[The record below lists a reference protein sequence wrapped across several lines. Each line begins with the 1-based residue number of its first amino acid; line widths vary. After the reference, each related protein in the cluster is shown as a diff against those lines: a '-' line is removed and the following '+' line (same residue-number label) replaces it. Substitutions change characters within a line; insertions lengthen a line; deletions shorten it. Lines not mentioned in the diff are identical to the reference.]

1 TEIATIDVNWIPR
14 NFTTENYERVF
25 ERFAILRWP
34 LNSLIVSSAAT
45 ALVLLLDS
53 LAGYALA
60 RMHFAGR
67 SVIFGIILSMLF
79 VPMQITV
86 VPLFLMFAEVDLT
99 DTYLA
104 LVLPVG
110 ANVTGVFL
118 MRQFFLNIPYE
129 LEDAAR
135 VDGASTL
142 RIWWSVVLPLA
153 KPALTAVAIVTF
165 LSTWTSSFWPLI
177 ATRTAAARVDGAST
191 LRIWWSVVLPLAK
204 PALTAVAIVTFLSTW
219 NSFFWP
225 LIATRTDA
233 SRTLPVGI
241 AQFMSLRPGQAQ
253 GAQAYGQAMAGAV
266 IAALPP
272 VIAFY
277 MLQRSFIG
285 GISLTGLK
293 GCAEYLRRGR
303 RRAKSVKI

>member
-1 TEIATIDVNWIPR
+1 MITGKLLTRIIWYVLLAALLVVMLAPIAWMLSTSFKPETEISTIAVRWIPR
-14 NFTTENYERVF
+14 TFTLDNYRRVF
-25 ERFAILRWP
+25 ERFNILRWS
-34 LNSLIVSSAAT
+34 LNSLIVSGTAT
-45 ALVLLLDS
+45 LLVLLLDS

-67 SVIFGIILSMLF
+67 GLIFAVILSMLF

-86 VPLFLMFAEVDLT
+86 VPLFLMFSKVNLT

-104 LVLPVG
+104 LILPVG

-165 LSTWTSSFWPLI
+165 LS
-177 ATRTAAARVDGAST
+177 A
-191 LRIWWSVVLPLAK
+191 
-204 PALTAVAIVTFLSTW
+204 W

-225 LIATRTDA
+225 LIATRTDV

-272 VIAFY
+272 ILVFY
-277 MLQRSFIG
+277 MLQRYFIE
-285 GISLTGLK
+285 GISMTGIK
-293 GCAEYLRRGR
+293 G
-303 RRAKSVKI
+303 

>member
-1 TEIATIDVNWIPR
+1 MITTKQLGALIWYILLALLLVLMLAPIVWMLSTSFKPETEIGTINIRWIPR
-14 NFTTENYERVF
+14 TFTLENYEKVF
-25 ERFAILRWP
+25 GRFNILRWT
-34 LNSLIVSSAAT
+34 LNSLIVSTGAT
-45 ALVLLLDS
+45 MLVLLLDS

-60 RMHFAGR
+60 RMNFAGR
-67 SVIFGIILSMLF
+67 DVIFAVILSMLF

-86 VPLFLMFAEVDLT
+86 VPLFLMFAEVELT

-104 LVLPVG
+104 LILPVG

-135 VDGASTL
+135 VDGAN
-142 RIWWSVVLPLA
+142 
-153 KPALTAVAIVTF
+153 
-165 LSTWTSSFWPLI
+165 
-177 ATRTAAARVDGAST
+177 T

-253 GAQAYGQAMAGAV
+253 GMQAYGQAMAGAV

-272 VIAFY
+272 IVVFY
-277 MLQRSFIG
+277 LLQLYFIE
-285 GISLTGLK
+285 GISMTGIK
-293 GCAEYLRRGR
+293 G
-303 RRAKSVKI
+303 

>member
-1 TEIATIDVNWIPR
+1 MTAKLLAKTAWYILLAVLLVVMLAPIVWMLSTSFKPETEISTIAIRWIPR
-14 NFTTENYERVF
+14 TFTLDNYVRVF
-25 ERFAILRWP
+25 ERFNILRWS
-34 LNSLIVSSAAT
+34 LNSLIVSGAAT
-45 ALVLLLDS
+45 LLVLLLDS

-67 SVIFGIILSMLF
+67 GLIFAIILSMLF

-86 VPLFLMFAEVDLT
+86 VPLFLMFSKVNLT
-99 DTYLA
+99 DNYLA
-104 LVLPVG
+104 LILPVG

-153 KPALTAVAIVTF
+153 RPALTAVAIVTF
-165 LSTWTSSFWPLI
+165 LS
-177 ATRTAAARVDGAST
+177 A
-191 LRIWWSVVLPLAK
+191 
-204 PALTAVAIVTFLSTW
+204 W

-253 GAQAYGQAMAGAV
+253 GAQAYGLAMAGAV

-272 VIAFY
+272 IAVFY
-277 MLQRSFIG
+277 LLQRYFIE
-285 GISLTGLK
+285 GISMTGIK
-293 GCAEYLRRGR
+293 G
-303 RRAKSVKI
+303 

>member
-1 TEIATIDVNWIPR
+1 MITTKRLGGLIWYILLALLVILMLAPIIWMISTSFKPETQIATIDVRWIPR
-14 NFTTENYERVF
+14 TFTLDNYQRVF
-25 ERFAILRWP
+25 DRFNILRWT
-34 LNSLIVSSAAT
+34 LNSLIVSTGAT
-45 ALVLLLDS
+45 LLVLILDS

-60 RMHFAGR
+60 RMEFVGR
-67 SVIFGIILSMLF
+67 GVIFAVILSMLF

-86 VPLFLMFAEVDLT
+86 VPLFLLFAEVNLT

-104 LVLPVG
+104 LILPVG

-118 MRQFFLNIPYE
+118 MRQFFLSIPYQ

-135 VDGASTL
+135 VDGANTL

-153 KPALTAVAIVTF
+153 
-165 LSTWTSSFWPLI
+165 
-177 ATRTAAARVDGAST
+177 R
-191 LRIWWSVVLPLAK
+191 

-225 LIATRTDA
+225 LIATRTDV

-253 GAQAYGQAMAGAV
+253 GMQAYGQAMAGAV
-266 IAALPP
+266 IAAVPP
-272 VIAFY
+272 IAVFY
-277 MLQRSFIG
+277 MLQRHFIE
-285 GISLTGLK
+285 GISMTGIK
-293 GCAEYLRRGR
+293 G
-303 RRAKSVKI
+303 